1 MCVCVCVYCN
11 FNIEQKMESILVLII
26 NLYHFFFQ
34 NTQTSVRNM
43 TSEVAVMREEMQS
56 MRKSQHK
63 KFKQM
68 ETRLSLTDIKELD
81 TQ

>member
-1 MCVCVCVYCN
+1 
-11 FNIEQKMESILVLII
+11 MESILVLII
-26 NLYHFFFQ
+26 NLYYFFQ